1 MPADGYVLDASLLAE
16 VGCGDNDVVALLQ
29 QLDAANIAIIVP
41 ALAVTG
47 ATVERTATNEQLAV
61 MRGVGRLDSATFA
74 ALSTFHD
81 TVDLARMRLGADT
94 PSELWDVQTALQ
106 AVLATAPSSRRT
118 PHTGTRPRRS
128 CQDISPWSRYPNW
141 TTRSMSQLKRR

>member
-1 MPADGYVLDASLLAE
+1 
-16 VGCGDNDVVALLQ
+16 
-29 QLDAANIAIIVP
+29 VP

-81 TVDLARMRLGADT
+81 TVDLARMRLEADT

-106 AVLATAPSSRRT
+106 AVLRNCP
-118 PHTGTRPRRS
+118 
-128 CQDISPWSRYPNW
+128 IL
-141 TTRSMSQLKRR
+141 TTDPARWNAAAKELSGHLTVVEVSQLDD